1 MSRLTITT
9 KDRAQATMESLYK
22 DLERRIVA
30 SPPGLCPVDLTASFI
45 KMSLAQSCGKCTPCR
60 VGLKKLAGLFDKV
73 LDNKATLETLDL
85 IRQTAE
91 SIYLS
96 ADCAIGYQTANTVL
110 KAIDGSR
117 DDFLSHIEKGVCTCN
132 SNASVACVQS
142 CPAGVDVPGY
152 IALIKAGRCAD
163 AVRLIRRDNPM
174 PAVCAYI
181 CEHPCENLCKRNIID
196 APINIRGLKKYAVD
210 AAGHVPVPECAP
222 PTGKKVAVIG
232 GGPSGLTTAYY
243 LSLMGHKVTIFE
255 QRQKLGGML
264 RYGIP
269 NYRLPRTLLDNEIA
283 TLLSTGIEVHYEVS
297 VGTDITLEELKQQ
310 YDATFISIGVHA
322 VKKLGIEGEDSKG
335 VVSAVEMLREIGYN
349 ILPDY
354 TGKRVVVVG
363 GGNVAMDVARSS
375 VRLGAESVSIV
386 YRRRKSDMTA
396 LQEEVEGAEA
406 EGCDVLDL
414 MAPLRIEA
422 DEKGHVSGLWVQPQR
437 IGHIVKGRPA
447 PMKANMEPQFIP
459 CDLIVVAIGQNLES
473 QHFADSGLTIVHN
486 QIVTDNTGKVP
497 NMEGIFSGGDCVF
510 GPATVI
516 KAIAAG
522 KVVAANIDNYLGFHH
537 EITCDVDIPVHG
549 YDDKI
554 PCGRVEV
561 AERPASER
569 KHDLDPIEYG
579 MSKEEA
585 CQEAGRCLRCDH
597 IGFGALRGGRV
608 EKW

>member
-9 KDRAQATMESLYK
+9 KDRAQATMESMYK

-30 SPPGLCPVDLTASFI
+30 SPPGLCPIDLTASFI
-45 KMSLAQSCGKCTPCR
+45 KMCLAQSCGKCVPCR

-73 LDNKATLETLDL
+73 LDNNATLETLDL
-85 IRQTAE
+85 IKQTAE

-110 KAIDGSR
+110 KVIDGCM
-117 DDFLSHIEKGVCTCN
+117 DDFLSHIEKGICTCN
-132 SNASVACVQS
+132 TNTSVACVQN

-152 IALIKAGRCAD
+152 VALIKNGRYAD
-163 AVRLIRRDNPM
+163 AIRLIRRDNPM
-174 PAVCAYI
+174 PATCAYI

-196 APINIRGLKKYAVD
+196 APVNIRGLKKFAVD
-210 AAGHVPVPECAP
+210 NAGDVPVPKCAP
-222 PTGKKVAVIG
+222 PTGKKVAIIG

-269 NYRLPRTLLDNEIA
+269 NYRLPRTLLDREIE
-283 TLLSTGIEVHYEVS
+283 TLLSTGVEVKLEVC
-297 VGTDITLEELKQQ
+297 VGTDITLDDLQRDF
-310 YDATFISIGVHA
+310 DATFISIGVHA
-322 VKKLGIEGEDSKG
+322 VKKLGIEGEDAAG
-335 VVSAVEMLREIGYN
+335 VISAVEMLREIGYN

-354 TGKRVVVVG
+354 SGKRVVVVG

-386 YRRRKSDMTA
+386 YRRRRSDMTA
-396 LQEEVEGAEA
+396 LPEEVEGAEA

-422 DEKGHVSGLWVQPQR
+422 DEKGSVSGLWVQPQR
-437 IGHIVKGRPA
+437 IGKIKNGRPA
-447 PMKANMEPQFIP
+447 PLKANMEPVFIP

-473 QHFADSGLTIVHN
+473 QYFADSGLTIVHN

-497 NMEGIFSGGDCVF
+497 DMEGIFSGGDCVF

-537 EITCDVDIPVHG
+537 EITCDVEIPFHT
-549 YDDKI
+549 YEDKT

-585 CQEAGRCLRCDH
+585 CQEAGRCLRCDY

-608 EKW
+608 DKW

>member
-1 MSRLTITT
+1 MSRLTYTT

-30 SPPGLCPVDLTASFI
+30 SPPGLCPIDLTASFI

-60 VGLKKLAGLFDKV
+60 VGLKKLAELFDLV
-73 LDNKATLETLDL
+73 LDNKADLSHLEL
-85 IRQTAE
+85 IKQTAE

-96 ADCAIGYQTANTVL
+96 ADCAIGYQTGKTVMN
-110 KAIDGSR
+110 AIAGCM
-117 DDFLSHIEKGVCTCN
+117 DDFLSHIESGICTCN
-132 SNASVACVQS
+132 SNSSVSCVQN

-152 IALIKAGRCAD
+152 IALIREGRLAD
-163 AVRLIRRDNPM
+163 AIRLIRRDNPM
-174 PAVCAYI
+174 PAACAYI
-181 CEHPCENLCKRNIID
+181 CEHPCESLCKRNIID

-210 AAGHVPVPECAP
+210 NAGDVPVPECAP
-222 PTGKKVAVIG
+222 ATGKKVAIIG

-269 NYRLPRTLLDNEIA
+269 NYRLPREVLDREIESI
-283 TLLSTGIEVHYEVS
+283 LSTGVEVRLDVT
-297 VGTDITLEELKQQ
+297 VGTDITFDQLKEEF
-310 YDATFISIGVHA
+310 DATFISIGVHA
-322 VKKLGIEGEDSKG
+322 VKRLGIEGEDSAG
-335 VVSAVEMLREIGYN
+335 VISAVEMLREIGYN

-354 TGKRVVVVG
+354 SGKRVVVIG

-375 VRLGAESVSIV
+375 IRLGAESVSIV

-396 LQEEVEGAEA
+396 LPEEVEGAEA
-406 EGCDVLDL
+406 EGCDVFDL
-414 MAPLRIEA
+414 MAPVRIEA

-437 IGHIVKGRPA
+437 IGHIVKGRPV
-447 PMKANMEPQFIP
+447 PLKANMEPIFIP

-473 QHFADSGLTIVHN
+473 QHFADTGLTIVHN
-486 QIVTDNTGKVP
+486 QIVTDNTGRVP
-497 NMEGIFSGGDCVF
+497 DMDGIFSGGDCVS

-516 KAIAAG
+516 MAIAAG

-537 EITCDVDIPVHG
+537 EIACDVEIPVHG

-569 KHDLDPIEYG
+569 KFDLDPVEHC
-579 MSKEEA
+579 MSHEEA

>member
-1 MSRLTITT
+1 MSRLTIST
-9 KDRAQATMESLYK
+9 KDRAQATMETLYK

-30 SPPGLCPVDLTASFI
+30 SPPGLCPIDLTGSFI
-45 KMSLAQSCGKCTPCR
+45 KMSLAQSCGKCIPCR

-73 LDNKATLETLDL
+73 LDNKANLDTLEL
-85 IRQTAE
+85 IKQTAE

-96 ADCAIGYQTANTVL
+96 ADCAVGYQTARTVL
-110 KAIDGSR
+110 KAIDGCM

-152 IALIKAGRCAD
+152 IALIKDGRNAD
-163 AVRLIRRDNPM
+163 AIRLIRRDNPM
-174 PAVCAYI
+174 PATCAYI

-196 APINIRGLKKYAVD
+196 APVNIRGLKKYAVD
-210 AAGHVPVPECAP
+210 NAGEVPVPECAP
-222 PTGKKVAVIG
+222 STGKKVAIIG
-232 GGPSGLTTAYY
+232 GGPSGLTTGYY

-255 QRQKLGGML
+255 QRQQLGGML

-269 NYRLPRTLLDNEIA
+269 NYRLPRTLLDQEIQ
-283 TLLSTGIEVHYEVS
+283 TLLSTGMEVKYNVC
-297 VGTDITLEELKQQ
+297 VGKDITLKEQ

-322 VKKLGIEGEDSKG
+322 VKRLGIEGEDSIG
-335 VVSAVEMLREIGYN
+335 VISAVEMLREIGN
-349 ILPDY
+349 NNMPDY
-354 TGKRVVVVG
+354 SGKRVVVVG

-375 VRLGAESVSIV
+375 IRLGAESVGIV
-386 YRRRKSDMTA
+386 YRRRKADMTA
-396 LQEEVEGAEA
+396 LPIEVEGAEA
-406 EGCDVLDL
+406 EGCDVLEL
-414 MAPLRIEA
+414 MAPVKIESNEN
-422 DEKGHVSGLWVQPQR
+422 DEVTGIWVQPQM
-437 IGHIVKGRPA
+437 ISNISKGRPA
-447 PMKANMEPQFIP
+447 PKNAKKEAVFIP

-473 QHFADSGLTIVHN
+473 QYFADSGLTIVRD

-497 NMEGIFSGGDCVF
+497 DMEGIFSGGDCVF

-537 EITCDVDIPVHG
+537 EIACDVEIPVHG

-569 KHDLDPIEYG
+569 KNDLDPIEYG
-579 MSKEEA
+579 MSRDEA
-585 CQEAGRCLRCDH
+585 HQECGRCLRCDR